1 MLSCSLSSDKARN
14 RDSLKK
20 CSVYMYLFADMVL
33 YNKKKN
39 QMIFVE
45 YGFYFTREV
54 KNMYIS
60 FVASPLMKYKYFPL
74 HSPRMKYS
82 YFSLHE

>member
-1 MLSCSLSSDKARN
+1 MPSCSLSRDKARN

-20 CSVYMYLFADMVL
+20 VQCICTSSFADMVV
-33 YNKKKN
+33 YNKKKI

-45 YGFYFTREV
+45 YGFYYTREV

-74 HSPRMKYS
+74 HSMK
-82 YFSLHE
+82 

>member
-1 MLSCSLSSDKARN
+1 MLSFSLSRDKARN

-20 CSVYMYLFADMVL
+20 SAMYMYLFADTVV
-33 YNKKKN
+33 YNKKKI

-74 HSPRMKYS
+74 HSMK
-82 YFSLHE
+82 

>member
-1 MLSCSLSSDKARN
+1 MN
-14 RDSLKK
+14 
-20 CSVYMYLFADMVL
+20 LFIDMVV
-33 YNKKKN
+33 YNKKKI

-74 HSPRMKYS
+74 HSMK
-82 YFSLHE
+82 